1 MVEKFRSY
9 GADDNSSE
17 LIKGYLT
24 NWSQRARLR
33 DQFSNWKGIS
43 LRSPQGSILGPLI
56 YNIFMNDLVHV
67 IKHSSL
73 SAYADNTRIIY
84 ADKASA
90 KIEETI
96 NNDPARLDIWLEENG
111 KRRSQVPR
119 NRHGKGV
126 NYASVSLWKHRNPH
140 NRRFWDAWSNDRR

>member
-1 MVEKFRSY
+1 MVKKFSSY

-17 LIKGYLT
+17 LIKSYLT
-24 NWSQRARLR
+24 NWSQRARLG

-43 LRSPQGSILGPLI
+43 LRFPQGSVLGPLI

-96 NNDPARLDIWLEENG
+96 NNDPARLDIWLEEND
-111 KRRSQVPR
+111 KRRGPAKYQEIGV
-119 NRHGKGV
+119 GKT
-126 NYASVSLWKHRNPH
+126 
-140 NRRFWDAWSNDRR
+140 

>member
-1 MVEKFRSY
+1 MVKKFSSY

-17 LIKGYLT
+17 LIKSYLT
-24 NWSQRARLR
+24 NWSQRARLG

-43 LRSPQGSILGPLI
+43 LRFPQGSVLGPLI

-111 KRRSQVPR
+111 KRRSPAKYQEIGM
-119 NRHGKGV
+119 GK
-126 NYASVSLWKHRNPH
+126 A
-140 NRRFWDAWSNDRR
+140 

>member
-1 MVEKFRSY
+1 MVKKFKSY

-17 LIKGYLT
+17 LIKSYLT
-24 NWSQRARLR
+24 NWSQRARLG

-43 LRSPQGSILGPLI
+43 LRFPQGSVLGPLI

-111 KRRSQVPR
+111 KRRGPAKYQEIGV
-119 NRHGKGV
+119 GKT
-126 NYASVSLWKHRNPH
+126 
-140 NRRFWDAWSNDRR
+140 

>member
-1 MVEKFRSY
+1 MVEKFGSY

-17 LIKGYLT
+17 LINGYLT
-24 NWSQRARLR
+24 NQRARLG

-43 LRSPQGSILGPLI
+43 LRFPQGSVLGPLI

-73 SAYADNTRIIY
+73 SAYADNRQIIY
-84 ADKASA
+84 AHKASA

-111 KRRSQVPR
+111 KRRSPAKYQEIGM
-119 NRHGKGV
+119 GKT
-126 NYASVSLWKHRNPH
+126 
-140 NRRFWDAWSNDRR
+140 

>member
-1 MVEKFRSY
+1 MVEKFGSY

-17 LIKGYLT
+17 LINGYLT
-24 NWSQRARLR
+24 NQRARLG

-43 LRSPQGSILGPLI
+43 LRFPQGSVLGPLI

-111 KRRSQVPR
+111 KRRGPAKYQEIGV
-119 NRHGKGV
+119 GKT
-126 NYASVSLWKHRNPH
+126 
-140 NRRFWDAWSNDRR
+140 

>member
-24 NWSQRARLR
+24 NWSQRARLG

-43 LRSPQGSILGPLI
+43 LRFPQGSVLGPLI

-111 KRRSQVPR
+111 KRRGPAKYQEIGV
-119 NRHGKGV
+119 GKT
-126 NYASVSLWKHRNPH
+126 
-140 NRRFWDAWSNDRR
+140 

>member
-1 MVEKFRSY
+1 
-9 GADDNSSE
+9 
-17 LIKGYLT
+17 
-24 NWSQRARLR
+24 
-33 DQFSNWKGIS
+33 
-43 LRSPQGSILGPLI
+43 
-56 YNIFMNDLVHV
+56 MNDLVHV

-111 KRRSQVPR
+111 KSKVPAKYQEIGM
-119 NRHGKGV
+119 GK
-126 NYASVSLWKHRNPH
+126 A
-140 NRRFWDAWSNDRR
+140 

>member
-1 MVEKFRSY
+1 MVEKFGSY

-24 NWSQRARLR
+24 NQRARLG

-43 LRSPQGSILGPLI
+43 LRFPQGSVLGPLI
-56 YNIFMNDLVHV
+56 YNIFMNDIVHV

-111 KRRSQVPR
+111 KRRSPAKYQEIGM
-119 NRHGKGV
+119 GKT
-126 NYASVSLWKHRNPH
+126 
-140 NRRFWDAWSNDRR
+140 

>member
-1 MVEKFRSY
+1 MVEKFGSY

-17 LIKGYLT
+17 LINGYLT
-24 NWSQRARLR
+24 NQRARLG

-43 LRSPQGSILGPLI
+43 LRFPQGSVLGPLI
-56 YNIFMNDLVHV
+56 YNIFMNDIVHV

-111 KRRSQVPR
+111 KRRSPAKYQEIGM
-119 NRHGKGV
+119 GK
-126 NYASVSLWKHRNPH
+126 A
-140 NRRFWDAWSNDRR
+140 